1 MKEARGKTIQP
12 KKVLIVDDHALVSE
26 GIAQLIGARSG
37 LVVCGTASTAYEG
50 FDLVVKTKPD
60 LVLVDLSLPG
70 KSGLEL
76 IKDIHASYPEV
87 AILTLSMH
95 EESMYAER
103 ALRAGARGYLMKSE
117 GGQKLLEGIQ
127 KVLSGGMFVSE
138 AVATRVLERFS
149 GRRALTPT
157 LNPVESLSDREFEVF
172 QLIGRGLGTR
182 QIADQL
188 HLSIKT
194 VEAYRG
200 SLKEKLKLASGP
212 ELVHYAISWQQSQA
226 VASA

>member
-1 MKEARGKTIQP
+1 MKETKGKAIQP

-26 GIAQLIGARSG
+26 GISQLIGAKGG
-37 LVVCGTASTAYEG
+37 LTVCGTAATAHEA
-50 FDLVVKTKPD
+50 FDLVSKTKPD
-60 LVLVDLSLPG
+60 LVIVDLSLPG
-70 KSGLEL
+70 RSGLEL
-76 IKDIHASYPEV
+76 IKDIHAAYPEV

-117 GGQKLLEGIQ
+117 GGQRLLEGIER
-127 KVLSGGMFVSE
+127 VLEGGIFVSNS
-138 AVATRVLERFS
+138 VATRVLERFS
-149 GRRALTPT
+149 GGRAKPT
-157 LNPVESLSDREFEVF
+157 LSPVESLSDREFEVF
-172 QLIGRGLGTR
+172 LLIGRGLGTR

-188 HLSIKT
+188 HLSVKT

-200 SLKEKLKLASGP
+200 SLKDKLKLASGP

-226 VASA
+226 VPSA

>member
-1 MKEARGKTIQP
+1 MKETRGKTPQP

-26 GIAQLIGARSG
+26 GIAQLIEARSG
-37 LVVCGTASTAYEG
+37 LTVCGTAANAHEG
-50 FDLVVKTKPD
+50 FDLVAKTRPD
-60 LVLVDLSLPG
+60 LVIVDLSLPG

-76 IKDIHASYPEV
+76 IKDIHASYPEI

-117 GGQKLLEGIQ
+117 GGQRLLEGIQ
-127 KVLSGGMFVSE
+127 RVLDGGMFVSE

-149 GRRALTPT
+149 GRRAKPT

-182 QIADQL
+182 HIADQL

>member
-1 MKEARGKTIQP
+1 MKETGGKTSQP
-12 KKVLIVDDHALVSE
+12 KKILIVDDHALVSE
-26 GIAQLIGARSG
+26 GIAQLIGAKSG
-37 LVVCGTASTAYEG
+37 LTVCGTAATAHQG
-50 FDLVVKTKPD
+50 FDMVAKTKPD
-60 LVLVDLSLPG
+60 LVIVDLSLPG

-76 IKDIHASYPEV
+76 IKDIHATYPEM

-117 GGQKLLEGIQ
+117 GGQRLLEGIQ
-127 KVLSGGMFVSE
+127 RVLEGGMFVSE
-138 AVATRVLERFS
+138 SVATRVLERFS
-149 GRRALTPT
+149 GRRANPS
-157 LNPVESLSDREFEVF
+157 LNPVETLSDREFEVF

-182 QIADQL
+182 QIAEQL

-226 VASA
+226 LRSA

>member
-1 MKEARGKTIQP
+1 MKETRGKSGQP
-12 KKVLIVDDHALVSE
+12 RKVLIVDDHALVSE
-26 GIAQLIGARSG
+26 GIAQLIGAKGG
-37 LVVCGTASTAYEG
+37 LTVCGTAATAHEG
-50 FDLVVKTKPD
+50 FDLVGKTKPD
-60 LVLVDLSLPG
+60 LVIVDLSLPG

-76 IKDIHASYPEV
+76 IKDVHAAYPEV
-87 AILTLSMH
+87 AILALSMH
-95 EESMYAER
+95 EESLYAER

-127 KVLSGGMFVSE
+127 RVLEGGIFVSNS
-138 AVATRVLERFS
+138 VATRVLERFS
-149 GRRALTPT
+149 GRRATPT
-157 LNPVESLSDREFEVF
+157 LSPVESLSDREFEVF
-172 QLIGRGLGTR
+172 LLIGRGLGTR

-226 VASA
+226 VPSA

>member
-1 MKEARGKTIQP
+1 MKDIRGKTTQP

-26 GIAQLIGARSG
+26 GIAQLIGAKNG
-37 LVVCGTASTAYEG
+37 LTVCGTAANAHEG

-60 LVLVDLSLPG
+60 LVIVDLSLPG

-117 GGQKLLEGIQ
+117 GGQRLLEGIQ
-127 KVLSGGMFVSE
+127 RVLGGGMFVSDT
-138 AVATRVLERFS
+138 VATRVLERFS
-149 GRRALTPT
+149 GRRAKPT

-182 QIADQL
+182 HIADQL

>member
-1 MKEARGKTIQP
+1 MKETRGKSGEP
-12 KKVLIVDDHALVSE
+12 RKVLIVDDHALVSE
-26 GIAQLIGARSG
+26 GIAQLIGAKGG
-37 LVVCGTASTAYEG
+37 LTVCGTAASAHEG
-50 FDLVVKTKPD
+50 FDLVAKTKPD
-60 LVLVDLSLPG
+60 LVIVDLSLPG

-76 IKDIHASYPEV
+76 IKDIHAAYPEV

-95 EESMYAER
+95 EESLYAER

-127 KVLSGGMFVSE
+127 RVLEGGIFVSE
-138 AVATRVLERFS
+138 SVASRVLERFS
-149 GRRALTPT
+149 GRRAKPMLS
-157 LNPVESLSDREFEVF
+157 PVESLSDREFEVF
-172 QLIGRGLGTR
+172 LLIGRGLGTR

-226 VASA
+226 VPNA

>member
-1 MKEARGKTIQP
+1 MNEPKGKSGPP

-26 GIAQLIGARSG
+26 GIAQLIGTKGG
-37 LVVCGTASTAYEG
+37 LTVCGTAATAREG
-50 FDLVVKTKPD
+50 FDLVTKTKPD
-60 LVLVDLSLPG
+60 LVIVDLSLPG

-76 IKDIHASYPEV
+76 IKDIHAAYPEV

-117 GGQKLLEGIQ
+117 GGQRLLEGIQ
-127 KVLSGGMFVSE
+127 RVLEGGIFVSE
-138 AVATRVLERFS
+138 SVASRVLERFS
-149 GRRALTPT
+149 GRRAKPT
-157 LNPVESLSDREFEVF
+157 LNPVEALSDREFEVF
-172 QLIGRGLGTR
+172 LLIGRGFATR
-182 QIADQL
+182 QIAEQL
-188 HLSIKT
+188 HLSVKT

-212 ELVHYAISWQQSQA
+212 ELVHYAISWQHSQA
-226 VASA
+226 IPSA